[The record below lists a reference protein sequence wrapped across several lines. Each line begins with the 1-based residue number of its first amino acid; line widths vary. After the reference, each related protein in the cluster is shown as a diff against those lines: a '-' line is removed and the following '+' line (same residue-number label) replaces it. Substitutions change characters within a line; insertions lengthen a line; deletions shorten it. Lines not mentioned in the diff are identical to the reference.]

1 MKTIDALFGHS
12 PFEYMVEHARKIH
25 ECVNQIRPIADAILA
40 GDMTRLQFLQEQVSK
55 TEYEAD
61 LLKDSIRQEL
71 PQKSFFLPVAR
82 EDILNYVR
90 QLDKM
95 GDGVEDFAV
104 VATFRKL
111 DLPPE
116 LRTDFSALVDK
127 TVQANEA
134 LLKLAEHLA
143 VLQKEDFEGEDANRV
158 LDEISEV
165 CRLEWETDRLS
176 QVCARRCYSSDNIDP
191 LTVIL
196 FEKLCM
202 ALTNIADH
210 AENVGKNIRLMIHRR

>member
-1 MKTIDALFGHS
+1 MKSIDSLFGRS
-12 PFEYMVEHARKIH
+12 PFEYMVEHARKVH
-25 ECVNQIRPIADAILA
+25 ECVNQIRPIADAILV
-40 GDMTRLQFLQEQVSK
+40 GDMARLRDLQEQVSR

-61 LLKDSIRQEL
+61 VVKDNIRRDL

-90 QLDKM
+90 QLDKI

-111 DLPPE
+111 NLPAE
-116 LRTDFSALVDK
+116 LQADFLALVDK
-127 TVQANEA
+127 TIQTNEA

-143 VLQKEDFEGEDANRV
+143 LLQQEAFEGAEAERV
-158 LDEISEV
+158 LEEIGDV
-165 CRLEWETDRLS
+165 CKLEWESDRLS
-176 QVCARRCYSSDNIDP
+176 HACARHCYSADNIDP
-191 LTVIL
+191 VTVML

-202 ALTNIADH
+202 ALTRIADH